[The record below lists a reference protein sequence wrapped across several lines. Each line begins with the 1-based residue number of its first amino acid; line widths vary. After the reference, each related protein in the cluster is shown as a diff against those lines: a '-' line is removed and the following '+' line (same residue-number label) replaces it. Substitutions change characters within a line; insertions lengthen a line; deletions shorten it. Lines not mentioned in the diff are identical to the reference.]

1 MKDSRQEAAIGGKMH
16 NLTGYA
22 TVASEPVARN
32 EMESG
37 YEKRT

>member
-1 MKDSRQEAAIGGKMH
+1 MKDSCQRSAIGRKMH

-22 TVASEPVARN
+22 TIVAEPVARN